1 MFPKSLAHKVSLL
14 FTNVLSS
21 PHGDFSLETITREL
35 QGISSPRM
43 PRAMGQVKDSE
54 QDTLEMLVESLE
66 PQQASGVVSRYEEFQ
81 DIVANVIDRG
91 QSISSRMATLFDC
104 LV

>member
-1 MFPKSLAHKVSLL
+1 
-14 FTNVLSS
+14 
-21 PHGDFSLETITREL
+21 
-35 QGISSPRM
+35 
-43 PRAMGQVKDSE
+43 MGQVKDSE